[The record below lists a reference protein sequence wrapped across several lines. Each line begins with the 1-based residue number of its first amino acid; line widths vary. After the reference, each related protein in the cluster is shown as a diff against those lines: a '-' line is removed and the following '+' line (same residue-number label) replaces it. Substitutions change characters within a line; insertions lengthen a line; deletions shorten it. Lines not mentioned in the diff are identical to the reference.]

1 MPVRQAAHERQEKRL
16 IPMPTLLFVY
26 NADSGLFN
34 TLTDIAHQIFSPQTY
49 ACNLCALTH
58 TPLGM
63 KKEWRA
69 FLTEIP
75 LPLQFLH
82 ADELRLR
89 HGDQGV
95 TLPAVFHAEGDR
107 LTVWLAADAI
117 NRCKTLAELQLLIK
131 SRLAEPV

>member
-1 MPVRQAAHERQEKRL
+1 MPS
-16 IPMPTLLFVY
+16 LLFVY

-34 TLTDIAHQIFSPQTY
+34 TLTDIAHKLISPSTY
-49 ACNLCALTH
+49 SCNLCALTH

-75 LPLQFLH
+75 APLEFLH

-95 TLPAVFHAEGDR
+95 PLPAVFQKEGDR
-107 LTVWLAADAI
+107 LTLWLSAAEI
-117 NRCKTLAELQLLIK
+117 NCCKTLPELQSLIRSK
-131 SRLAEPV
+131 IASSA